1 MSKVLVLQH
10 EDWSQILAPSNARQA
25 WDAPLILV
33 FIREAETG
41 TGGGQV
47 G

>member
-1 MSKVLVLQH
+1 MSKGLVMQH

-25 WDAPLILV
+25 RDAPLILV
-33 FIREAETG
+33 FMRAAETG
-41 TGGGQV
+41 LGGRQV

>member
-1 MSKVLVLQH
+1 MSKVLVMQH
-10 EDWSQILAPSNARQA
+10 EDWSQILAPSNAKQA

-33 FIREAETG
+33 FMREAETG
-41 TGGGQV
+41 SGGRQV